1 MSEPRRGVWSSGP
14 TEILVYGLELLRRPD
29 SDAHRRIALILI
41 DNAVEQG
48 IKTYLALPRRI
59 SGLAISRKEIDEAFE
74 NFGKLLDAF
83 EKYAPPERLARV
95 AVDMIEY
102 YHRLRNSIY
111 HDGLGLTVEREKV
124 DAYAAVAI
132 DLFREFHGI
141 EVGARAA
148 DPAYILATFLQ
159 EYGLLEQTLR
169 SAASDHVIADRP
181 ILLRDAVRILDGVD
195 LLTKAQIKALSE
207 LAQERSRAVHG
218 GAAMNEAQ
226 ANKWITMM
234 RTLREQFPDDD
245 PSKHNEPR

>member
-1 MSEPRRGVWSSGP
+1 MTTAKRGVWSSGP
-14 TEILVYGLELLRRPD
+14 TEILGFGLDLLRRPD

-59 SGLAISRKEIDEAFE
+59 NGLAISRKEIDEAFE

-83 EKYAPPERLARV
+83 EKYAPPDRLARV

-102 YHRLRNSIY
+102 YHRVRNSIY

-141 EVGARAA
+141 EVGDRAA
-148 DPAYILATFLQ
+148 DPAHILAAFLQ
-159 EYGLLEQTLR
+159 EYALLEQTLR
-169 SAASDHVIADRP
+169 SAASDHVIASRP
-181 ILLRDAVRILDGVD
+181 ISFRDAARILDGTGAF
-195 LLTKAQIKALSE
+195 TKSQMKALAE
-207 LAQERSRAVHG
+207 LAGVRNQTVHG
-218 GAAMNEAQ
+218 HAALNEAQ
-226 ANKWITMM
+226 ANTWIATM

-245 PSKHNEPR
+245 PSKREEPR